1 MPLSPYTAKGH
12 LNQERKNLQMTKMPS
27 QDTTTTK
34 NKIQT
39 TIKNILQRSNL
50 QNSKILSPDVSDTKI
65 LSPDEIY
72 FNIQT
77 SKTPSLH
84 ENAIYQDF
92 FPGSETPNKRANFF
106 IASIK
111 IFINVKIFKIQ
122 KHYPWTFQI

>member
-1 MPLSPYTAKGH
+1 MPPSPNTAKGH

-77 SKTPSLH
+77 SKTPSLD

-92 FPGSETPNKRANFF
+92 FPGSETPNKKTNFF
-106 IASIK
+106 IQGNLL
-111 IFINVKIFKIQ
+111 FRC
-122 KHYPWTFQI
+122 